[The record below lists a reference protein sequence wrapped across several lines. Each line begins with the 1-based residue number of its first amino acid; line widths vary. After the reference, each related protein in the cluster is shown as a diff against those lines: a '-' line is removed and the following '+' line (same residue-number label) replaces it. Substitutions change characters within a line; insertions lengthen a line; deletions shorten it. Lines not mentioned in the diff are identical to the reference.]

1 MTRAEARGAL
11 RRMTL
16 LCGGREQSALIIHS
30 WDSSIPLRYLLNIL
44 TCPHLYSPHLFSTI
58 LSSPHPSSPHLS
70 SSIFSSHFLIHVHF
84 SFPHPSSPHLSS
96 SIFFSPALIH
106 LLLTFPHPSSPHL
119 SSSIF
124 HFSSPHPFSLLFSPF
139 LVVFKLLQ
147 TLNQFQVQSR
157 EKLSSRPLT

>member
-16 LCGGREQSALIIHS
+16 LCGGREQSAVTIHN
-30 WDSSIPLRYLLNIL
+30 WDTSIPLRHLINIL
-44 TCPHLYSPHLFSTI
+44 TCPHIFSTI
-58 LSSPHPSSPHLS
+58 LSSPRPSSPHLS

-147 TLNQFQVQSR
+147 TLNQFQVLSR